1 MYIKEPFIALNA
13 TESFGIDK
21 LHLFTNTFQVD
32 SIKGWNVRPN
42 NKKAGEDHIEQTP
55 LFTCKGETVYG
66 AAAFM
71 NFPDYTAEI
80 KYGKL
85 HLQFNPS
92 KLFHAFHLTTDQD
105 KIADALERIQGHIK
119 THLQTDV
126 DLFSTSVSR
135 MDLTAQA
142 AMHKTVPHYDQVI
155 KGSRQ
160 LRRAPKTEYPHGF
173 LMGNKTRQLCTYD
186 KGLKLQIDEHTRAEL
201 LAPSNLLRVET
212 RLLNARAMKQQ
223 SAFQHT
229 ADILTATPTQLK
241 TAYSKTFN
249 ALLRIDQ
256 APIEF
261 IELSALTDLI
271 ATAHKLTNRNQW
283 LMFVITVLSAGGNLP
298 TVTQF
303 EQALIPLIHSKA
315 IERTTAWRNVRK
327 YQEIIQQ
334 TRFIQSK
341 YIQDSETNF
350 ADLHKEFTDTFINQY
365 KTA

>member
-1 MYIKEPFIALNA
+1 MYIKEPFVALNA
-13 TESFGIDK
+13 TDTFGIDK
-21 LHLFTNTFQVD
+21 LHLFTNAFQVD

-42 NKKAGEDHIEQTP
+42 NKKAGQDQAEQTP
-55 LFTCKGETVYG
+55 LFTCKGETVNG

-85 HLQFNPS
+85 HVQFNPS
-92 KLFHAFHLTTDQD
+92 KLFHPYHLTTDQD
-105 KIADALERIQGHIK
+105 KIANALERIQGHIQ

-126 DLFSTSVSR
+126 DLFSTSISR

-142 AMHKTVPHYDQVI
+142 AMHNPVPHYDQVI
-155 KGSRQ
+155 KGSRS
-160 LRRAPKTEYPHGF
+160 LKRAPKTEYPHGF

-186 KGLKLQIDEHTRAEL
+186 KGLKLQIDAGYKTND
-201 LAPSNLLRVET
+201 PSNLLRVET

-229 ADILTATPTQLK
+229 ADVLTATPDQLK

-283 LMFVITVLSAGGNLP
+283 LMFVITVLSVGGNLP
-298 TVTQF
+298 TATQF
-303 EQALIPLIHSKA
+303 EQALIPLIHSET
-315 IERTTAWRNVRK
+315 IDRTTAWRNVRK
-327 YQEIIQQ
+327 YQNIIQQ